1 MSLNFPTAFW
11 KNPSEPEEDTGTPS
25 INWTTALVWSK
36 GNNGATEASEFNFP
50 LSHTTNF
57 PFTITDGNLVQED
70 FYTTYDDAT
79 WQNDTSSAS
88 STPYF
93 GWHLTGGYGVVEV
106 GQEYDLQNYHL
117 ANPWIVGGALGSD
130 LKIYFESDFSTAG
143 LIGTPDPNPTTDGFD
158 NLTYR
163 IDIYNNFIQSGNATG
178 SFTLSTTSNLTIK
191 VSGLGED
198 YENAAGALN
207 YDTMVLYLDNGS
219 TKEFICSG
227 AAPEDG
233 RNVRSLGDDNYDMQ
247 QVKLYAGNNLNT
259 IVNTTVSPNGEPR
272 GNAGQLVNQN
282 TRDLGYTTTNG
293 IGTFTKSNLAAG
305 DYKIIIEVSTID
317 GIFSSGAFYGFN
329 FTFS

>member
-36 GNNGATEASEFNFP
+36 GNNGATEAKEFNFP

-57 PFTITDGNLVQED
+57 PFTVTDNNNSQED
-70 FYTTYDDAT
+70 FYLSYETAT
-79 WQNDTSSAS
+79 WQNDTNPAS

-93 GWHLTGGYGVVEV
+93 GWFLTGGYGSVVD
-106 GQEYDLQNYHL
+106 QEYDLQNYHSGS
-117 ANPWIVGGALGSD
+117 PWIIGGALGSD
-130 LKIYFESDFSTAG
+130 LKIYFEADFSTAA
-143 LIGTPDPNPTTDGFD
+143 LINTPDPNPTTDGFD
-158 NLTYR
+158 YPTYR
-163 IDIYNNFIQSGNATG
+163 TDIYNSFIQSGNATG
-178 SFTLSTTSNLTIK
+178 SFSLSATSNLTIK

-198 YENAAGALN
+198 YENAAGASN

-233 RNVRSLGDDNYDMQ
+233 RNVRSLDEDDNYDMQ

-259 IVNTTVSPNGEPR
+259 IVNTTVAPLGEPR
-272 GNAGQLVNQN
+272 GSDGQLVNQN

-293 IGTFTKSNLAAG
+293 IGTFTKSSLAAG
-305 DYKIIIEVSTID
+305 DYKIIIDVSTID
-317 GIFSSGAFYGFN
+317 GIYSSGAFYGFN